1 MNINTIKA
9 ALLSLLVTG
18 AVFSL
23 LTFVFV
29 SQRVLSFNSPIL
41 AGLSAFLVP
50 AIAIGLYQFLNDR
63 FPNNALEKY
72 SLLTSNLLLG
82 LCVAL
87 LFFGYQKW
95 YTAITFFTLFVLLF
109 FIEYKNKLRFM
120 YRFYRC
126 YVLLLI
132 PFYITATVLHK
143 KGTVKFSEAATL
155 KLKLGH
161 IGIEAYFYFM
171 AMLLFAVYFF
181 EFFKRKPGKA
191 NG

>member
-9 ALLSLLVTG
+9 ALLSLLITG
-18 AVFSL
+18 TVFSL
-23 LTFVFV
+23 FTFLFV
-29 SQRVLSFNSPIL
+29 SLRVLSFSSPVL
-41 AGLSAFLVP
+41 VGLSAFVVP
-50 AIAIGLYQFLNDR
+50 AVAIGLYQFLNDR
-63 FPNNALEKY
+63 FPGNALEKY

-95 YTAITFFTLFVLLF
+95 YTAITFFTLFALLF

-132 PFYITATVLHK
+132 PFYIVFAVLDS
-143 KGTVKFSEAATL
+143 KGLVKFSEAETL

-161 IGIEAYFYFM
+161 IGIEGYFYFM
-171 AMLLFAVYFF
+171 AVLLFAVYFF
-181 EFFKRKPGKA
+181 EFFRHKPGKT

>member
-1 MNINTIKA
+1 MNINTTKA
-9 ALLSLLVTG
+9 ALLSLLITG
-18 AVFSL
+18 TVFSL
-23 LTFVFV
+23 LTFLFV
-29 SQRVLSFNSPIL
+29 KLRILSFNSPVL
-41 AGLSAFLVP
+41 AGVSAFLVP
-50 AIAIGLYQFLNDR
+50 AIAIGLYQFLNNR
-63 FPNNALEKY
+63 FPGNALEKY

-95 YTAITFFTLFVLLF
+95 YTAITFLTLFALLF

-132 PFYITATVLHK
+132 PFYIVAAVLDG
-143 KGTVKFSEAATL
+143 KGSFKFSEAATL

-161 IGIEAYFYFM
+161 IGIEGYFYFM
-171 AMLLFAVYFF
+171 AMLLFAVFFF
-181 EFFKRKPGKA
+181 EFFKHKPGKA